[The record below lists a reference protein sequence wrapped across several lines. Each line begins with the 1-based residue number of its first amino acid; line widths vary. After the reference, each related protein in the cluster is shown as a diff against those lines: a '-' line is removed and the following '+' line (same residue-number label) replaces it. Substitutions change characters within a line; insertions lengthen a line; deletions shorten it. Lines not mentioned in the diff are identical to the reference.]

1 MAIDLLCRRKEKG
14 IQARKIRTQA
24 KGILKNLNC
33 PAKDL
38 SVLLTDD
45 SEIHQLN
52 REYRGVDRPTD
63 VLSFSQ
69 QEGEFPSIAP
79 DLLGD
84 VVISLETAKKQAV
97 EQGHSLEEEL
107 FILLAHGILHLL
119 GYDHETSRKDRAFTE
134 KKIKELRALILG

>member
-1 MAIDLLCRRKEKG
+1 M
-14 IQARKIRTQA
+14 
-24 KGILKNLNC
+24 
-33 PAKDL
+33 
-38 SVLLTDD
+38 TDD

-69 QEGEFPSIAP
+69 QEGGFPSVAP

-84 VVISLETAKKQAV
+84 VVISVDAAKKQAG

-134 KKIKELRALILG
+134 KKIKELRALIQ